1 MAIENGVFIRL
12 SYTGSIEGIA
22 FDTTREETAKES
34 GIFNEKARYG
44 PMVIRVGSGHVI
56 PGLDEALTGAEPGVE
71 QTITVA
77 PEKGFGPH
85 DREQVKAYPFKAFEK
100 KPTIGTRISQD
111 KKEGVVVDIIGQR
124 ALVDFN
130 HPLAGKTLEYTFTV
144 EEIVADDVEKMQGM
158 IRLFSGRDI
167 DLEFTDGKV
176 TMHLPPGINYDQ
188 RWFMWRGT
196 IVQELFKVSDS
207 VSEIVFMET
216 FRRPEPPA
224 VEEPEAAEPQT
235 EEPEV

>member
-12 SYTGSIEGIA
+12 SYTGSIEGIP
-22 FDTTREETAKES
+22 FDTTSEETAKAS
-34 GIFNEKARYG
+34 GIFNEKSRYG

-56 PGLDEALTGAEPGVE
+56 PGLDEALTGAEAGVE
-71 QTITVA
+71 QTVTVA
-77 PEKGFGPH
+77 PEKGFGSH

-130 HPLAGKTLEYTFTV
+130 HPLAGKELEYTFTI
-144 EEIVADDVEKMQGM
+144 EEIVTDDVEKMQGM

-167 DLEFTDGKV
+167 DLEFADGKV

-196 IVQELFKVSDS
+196 IVQEIFKVSES

-224 VEEPEAAEPQT
+224 AEPETVEEPEA
-235 EEPEV
+235 